1 MHPTTVLPRP
11 APGFGARL
19 LAPLAALALAV
30 VLSACSQAQELTPLP
45 AEAELDP
52 PVKLDVPYVP
62 TPQEIVDLMLDMAEV
77 GPQDYLID
85 LGSGDGRIVISA
97 VRDRGARA
105 ALGVEIDPRRVAEA
119 NANARAAGVE
129 DRAAFELGDLFEKD
143 FSSATVLTMYLLQ
156 SINLD
161 LRPVILDTMHPG
173 SRVVSHVFDM
183 GDWAPDRYEW
193 TGTVGVHLWI
203 VPARVAGRW
212 HLQAPDGGTMTL
224 SISQRYQRIDGH
236 AETAHGRLPLSD
248 ASLRG
253 DEIRFTLGAAN
264 YVGKVD
270 GDVLHGL
277 PMPGAIAGWRATRE
291 PADR

>member
-1 MHPTTVLPRP
+1 MRPTTTLPCSVPRFTPP
-11 APGFGARL
+11 A

-30 VLSACSQAQELTPLP
+30 VLSACSQAQELTPLA
-45 AEAELDP
+45 AESEPDA

-62 TPQEIVDLMLDMAEV
+62 TPQEIVDLMLDMADV
-77 GPQDYLID
+77 GPQDDLID
-85 LGSGDGRIVISA
+85 LGSGDGRIVIGA
-97 VRDRGARA
+97 VRNRGARTA
-105 ALGVEIDPRRVAEA
+105 VGVEIDPRRIAEA
-119 NANARAAGVE
+119 NTNARAAGVE
-129 DRAAFELGDLFEKD
+129 DRVVFELGDLFEKD

-161 LRPVILDTMHPG
+161 LRPIILDTMKPG

-193 TGTVGVHLWI
+193 TGTVGVYLWI

-212 HLQAPDGGTMTL
+212 QLQAPDGGRLTL
-224 SISQRYQRIDGH
+224 SLAQRYQRFDGY
-236 AETAHGRLPLSD
+236 AEIAAERLPLTQ

-253 DEIRFTLGAAN
+253 DEIRFALGAAN

-270 GDVLHGL
+270 GDTMHGL
-277 PMPGAIAGWRATRE
+277 VTPGAVVGWNATRE
-291 PADR
+291 RADR